1 MQIDTF
7 GIYVRAELDH
17 WGFEFAL
24 HRDVEYL
31 GYASRSVLQML
42 IDHRGEMP
50 ELSKGYKPLETD
62 SRAQKIEDIV
72 TAISRTHRSMAI
84 CLRGYYCARGRRRVE
99 RYETALMLLTNAG
112 EPVMSATAY
121 LDLSRR
127 GEERVRGILEG
138 LAMAA

>member
-1 MQIDTF
+1 MQTDTF

-31 GYASRSVLQML
+31 GYASRNVLQML

-50 ELSKGYKPLETD
+50 APSVGYKPLETD

-72 TAISRTHRSMAI
+72 TAISKTHRSMAI

-99 RYETALMLLTNAG
+99 RYETALMMLTNAG
-112 EPVMSATAY
+112 EPAMSATAY
-121 LDLSRR
+121 LDLARR